1 MEEKH
6 GYLSTGRHRASI
18 GADHRVR
25 MPVRFMYVSAAIALL
40 CAVGVSLLSKEADMS
55 GHVGTLVRILHI
67 GAIGCWVVAGVAW
80 GLASSMAL
88 VHMLVQWLLPPR
100 GTP

>member
-1 MEEKH
+1 MEEPH
-6 GYLSTGRHRASI
+6 GYLSTGRRRAQSS
-18 GADHRVR
+18 ADHRVW

-40 CAVGVSLLSKEADMS
+40 GAVGVTLLSKEADMS
-55 GHVGTLVRILHI
+55 GHVGTLVRILHV
-67 GAIGCWVVAGVAW
+67 GAIGCWVVAGIAW

-88 VHMLVQWLLPPR
+88 VHMLVQWLIPPR